1 MCKPNADIRRMLF
14 ENDIKHY
21 ALAKRL
27 NISEVTFCRWLR
39 DELPPKKKQEIIDAI
54 NELANR

>member
-1 MCKPNADIRRMLF
+1 MCKANEEIRRMLF

-21 ALAKRL
+21 ALAKKI
-27 NISEVTFCRWLR
+27 NVSEATFCRWLR
-39 DELPPKKKQEIIDAI
+39 NELPPKKKQEIINAI